1 LSHHQA
7 ATSLVVGLAI
17 LATAPIVWWAT
28 EPAPAGQ
35 TVTTVNAAEAMALT
49 NDAGSSS
56 PMASGEPG
64 GTSGTAAQ
72 GSPTTSAAPEVQ
84 STPAAPPST
93 PEPAPASTP
102 IRVQIPALG
111 VDSAIIP
118 VGVDDNGQLEIP
130 EDVQSVGWY
139 RFGRAPGATRGSAVL
154 TGHVDDH
161 LQGAGALADLG
172 SLQPGDTLTVTD
184 ATGTAR
190 TFSVLSR
197 EGWHKGG
204 VPLDRLFDRGG
215 DPRLVLITCGGS
227 FNTSTLGYDDNI
239 AVTAVPTGG

>member
-1 LSHHQA
+1 MS
-7 ATSLVVGLAI
+7 
-17 LATAPIVWWAT
+17 
-28 EPAPAGQ
+28 
-35 TVTTVNAAEAMALT
+35 
-49 NDAGSSS
+49 
-56 PMASGEPG
+56 
-64 GTSGTAAQ
+64 
-72 GSPTTSAAPEVQ
+72 TSAQRASRR

-93 PEPAPASTP
+93 PEPAPARTP
-102 IRVQIPALG
+102 SRVQIPALG

>member
-1 LSHHQA
+1 M
-7 ATSLVVGLAI
+7 VGLAI
-17 LATAPIVWWAT
+17 LAAAPIVWWAT
-28 EPAPAGQ
+28 QPAPAGQ
-35 TVTTVNAAEAMALT
+35 RVTTVNAAEAMALT

-72 GSPTTSAAPEVQ
+72 GPPTTSAAPEMH
-84 STPAAPPST
+84 STPAPPST

-130 EDVQSVGWY
+130 EDVQTVGWY

-184 ATGTAR
+184 ATGTSR

-197 EGWHKGG
+197 EGWHKGE

>member
-1 LSHHQA
+1 MV
-7 ATSLVVGLAI
+7 VVGLAI
-17 LATAPIVWWAT
+17 VAAAPIVWWAT

-35 TVTTVNAAEAMALT
+35 RVTTVNAAEAMALT

-56 PMASGEPG
+56 PMASG

-72 GSPTTSAAPEVQ
+72 GPPTTSAAPEVQ
-84 STPAAPPST
+84 STPAAPPRT

-130 EDVQSVGWY
+130 QDVQTVGWY
-139 RFGRAPGATRGSAVL
+139 RFGRAPGATRGSAAL

>member
-1 LSHHQA
+1 M
-7 ATSLVVGLAI
+7 VGLAI
-17 LATAPIVWWAT
+17 LAAAPVVWWVT
-28 EPAPAGQ
+28 QPAPAGQ

-49 NDAGSSS
+49 TDAGSSS
-56 PMASGEPG
+56 PMASGVPG

-72 GSPTTSAAPEVQ
+72 GPPTTSPAPEVQ

-197 EGWHKGG
+197 EGWHTGG

-215 DPRLVLITCGGS
+215 DPRLVLITCGGP

>member
-1 LSHHQA
+1 M
-7 ATSLVVGLAI
+7 VGLAI
-17 LATAPIVWWAT
+17 LAAAPIVWWAT

-35 TVTTVNAAEAMALT
+35 RVTTVNAADAMALT
-49 NDAGSSS
+49 KDAGSSS
-56 PMASGEPG
+56 PMASG

-72 GSPTTSAAPEVQ
+72 GPPTTSPAPEVL
-84 STPAAPPST
+84 STPAAPPNT

-172 SLQPGDTLTVTD
+172 SLQPRDTVTVTD
-184 ATGTAR
+184 DTGTAR

-197 EGWHKGG
+197 EEWHKSE
-204 VPLDRLFDRGG
+204 VPLDRLFDRGRRSAAG
-215 DPRLVLITCGGS
+215 IDHLRRPVQHLDARI
-227 FNTSTLGYDDNI
+227 
-239 AVTAVPTGG
+239 